1 MFKKEREIK
10 FSDFNLYDFML
21 YILEVVFI
29 WKLRLYIVLKES
41 EFLEDYIENLEIE
54 RNEVVFLLNEGLVVI
69 KEVLSLKVDNW
80 MKFLEVV

>member
-1 MFKKEREIK
+1 
-10 FSDFNLYDFML
+10 ML